1 MTIAFNAAHDPKQAP
16 QKYQDMYP
24 YNDIK
29 VPENFMATY
38 PHNFGANKIRDEK
51 LAPFPRTPYSIQV
64 NRSEYYALITHL
76 DAQIGRVLEYLKFT
90 GQAENTVIIFTAD
103 HGLAQGNHG
112 LMGKQNQYDASVRVP
127 WIISG
132 PGIPEN
138 KKVNT
143 TIYTQDVS
151 ATSLEI
157 AGIETPDYIDFNS
170 VLPLI
175 NSKEKA
181 DNLIYGSYMNY
192 QRMVRNSNYIIYPLT
207 GVELLYNI
215 KKDPLEMKDLSKDKK
230 QLKKMKKALADWK
243 QNSGEFKEPAKMVVY
258 KKKPANY

>member
-1 MTIAFNAAHDPKQAP
+1 M
-16 QKYQDMYP
+16 
-24 YNDIK
+24 
-29 VPENFMATY
+29 ETY

-76 DAQIGRVLEYLKFT
+76 DEQIGKILDYLKAS
-90 GQAENTVIIFTAD
+90 GQADNTIIVFTAD

-112 LMGKQNQYDASVRVP
+112 LMGKQNQYDPSVRVP

-132 PGIPEN
+132 PGIPKN

-143 TIYTQDVS
+143 PIYLQDVA
-151 ATSLEI
+151 ATALEI
-157 AGIETPDYIDFNS
+157 AGVTKPNYIDFNS

-175 NSKEKA
+175 ESTEKPN
-181 DNLIYGSYMNY
+181 NLVYGSYMNH
-192 QRMVRNSNYIIYPLT
+192 QRMVRNSEYKYILYPLT

-215 KKDPLEMKDLSKDKK
+215 KNDPLEKKNLSKDKNC
-230 QLKKMKKALADWK
+230 LKSLNEMRNNLALKMKEMNDPLDLK
-243 QNSGEFKEPAKMVVY
+243 NPIESY
-258 KKKPANY
+258 KLYKFHKKGKIKTH